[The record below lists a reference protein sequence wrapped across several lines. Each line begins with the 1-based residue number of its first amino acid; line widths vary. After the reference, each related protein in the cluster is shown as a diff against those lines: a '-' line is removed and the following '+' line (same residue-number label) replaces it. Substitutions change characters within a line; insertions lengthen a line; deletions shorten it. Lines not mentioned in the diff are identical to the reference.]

1 MPCKRNAGQ
10 DLMGKLAATG
20 VKEVQL
26 HEPALVM
33 WDSSQTLAAMFK
45 KAYFSDKVR
54 GMGDDV
60 HQLIGQTA
68 FLGSFFCHGLNKQP

>member
-1 MPCKRNAGQ
+1 MQTKNTAVQ
-10 DLMGKLAATG
+10 ELMGKLAATG

-33 WDSSQTLAAMFK
+33 WDSSKTLAAMFK

-54 GMGDDV
+54 DGKHELCTTV
-60 HQLIGQTA
+60 YTR
-68 FLGSFFCHGLNKQP
+68 SSVESRSVSVV